1 MNIVT
6 KLAVEKFPPIS
17 VGESSTQETEYF
29 YRKFFGRGENKYGIY
44 PPGWSENLYGRSPM
58 LGIVYADDEFLA
70 EKVAYDRGLVPGSM
84 PPVVKLLGAARRA
97 DGYTNSNVQNPHSN
111 SNN

>member
-1 MNIVT
+1 MNIAT
-6 KLAVEKFPPIS
+6 KAPVEKFPPVS
-17 VGESSTQETEYF
+17 VGESTAQEVDYL
-29 YRKFFGRGENKYGIY
+29 YRKFFGRGENKYGVY
-44 PPGWSENLYGRSPM
+44 PPGWSENLYGRAPI

-84 PPVVKLLGAARRA
+84 PPVVKLLGTARRA
-97 DGYTNSNVQNPHSN
+97 DGYLGPNVNQN